1 MPGPLVLAAPTVI
14 GGGMSAI
21 AQAAAALGFVGTGA
35 LVGKAVSDTYNNVG
49 NNNVGSGTEPPNNK
63 VGSIDQFSDEDLSND
78 VERRRRKKEQEAYN
92 PTPEAGADIAN
103 RNINDP
109 ESPYNFNS
117 GFNKNNRNETIRGL
131 DDLESRTKRI
141 GSFNLDNQMKKA
153 SFDNAYTGAENMLNR
168 YVQMRQMGA
177 NVISNAANQ
186 RY

>member
-1 MPGPLVLAAPTVI
+1 MTRAKVLQAAGAAGSALGTMNPLV
-14 GGGMSAI
+14 G
-21 AQAAAALGFVGTGA
+21 AAAALGLFGVGA
-35 LVGKAVSDTYNNVG
+35 LAG
-49 NNNVGSGTEPPNNK
+49 NQSASSGTEPPNNK
-63 VGSIDQFSDEDLSND
+63 TGTIDQFSDEDLSND

-92 PTPEAGADIAN
+92 PTPEVGADIAN

-109 ESPYNFNS
+109 ESVYNTNS
-117 GFNKNNRNETIRGL
+117 GFNRNNRNETITGL

-177 NVISNAANQ
+177 NVISNAANM

>member
-1 MPGPLVLAAPTVI
+1 MPLPVLGAI
-14 GGGMSAI
+14 GT
-21 AQAAAALGFVGTGA
+21 AAAALGLFGA
-35 LVGKAVSDTYNNVG
+35 GAIANGGL
-49 NNNVGSGTEPPNNK
+49 GSGTEPPNNK
-63 VGSIDQFSDEDLSND
+63 TGTIDQFSEADLSNEY
-78 VERRRRKKEQEAYN
+78 ERRRRRKDQETYN

-109 ESPYNFNS
+109 ESPHNFNS
-117 GFNKNNRNETIRGL
+117 GFNRNNRNETITGL